1 MTKENED
8 SGPTSRLRIGI
19 SEGKQVALEF
29 GGDHKHIVGVT
40 PMEAIKI
47 ARQLL
52 MAAVEIMENGGQ
64 KEC

>member
-8 SGPTSRLRIGI
+8 SREISRLRIGI
-19 SEGKQVALEF
+19 SEGDQVAMEF
-29 GGDHKHIVGVT
+29 GDDHKHVVGVT

-52 MAAVEIMENGGQ
+52 IAAVEIMEG
-64 KEC
+64 EERE